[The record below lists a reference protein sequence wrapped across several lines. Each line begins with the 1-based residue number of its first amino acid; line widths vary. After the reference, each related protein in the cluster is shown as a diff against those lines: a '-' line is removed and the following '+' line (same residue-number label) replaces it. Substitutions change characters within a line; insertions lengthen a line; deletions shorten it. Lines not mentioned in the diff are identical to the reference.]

1 MTNTT
6 ETFHRFAPGQIVA
19 TPGALALLTQH
30 GVSPN
35 TILRRHLAGDWGTL
49 CSDDAALNDEA
60 LRDGSRILS
69 SYLIAPGVTVWIITD
84 AEADI
89 DDGLAV
95 TVDLHIADAVVV
107 DELSDNATQ
116 LVQADP
122 AAAGSA
128 QVHHVTGGERTL
140 PTGNGDQQAA
150 VGVHAV
156 RPALDELVRAAAECG
171 YESIWTSEAYGS
183 DALTPLTWQGALNPG
198 LRLGTAVMQMSARTP
213 TATAMAATV
222 STSRPVSSTRIR
234 VLPSG
239 PV

>member
-6 ETFHRFAPGQIVA
+6 ETIPRFPPGQIVA

-89 DDGLAV
+89 D
-95 TVDLHIADAVVV
+95 
-107 DELSDNATQ
+107 E
-116 LVQADP
+116 
-122 AAAGSA
+122 AGN
-128 QVHHVTGGERTL
+128 L
-140 PTGNGDQQAA
+140 L
-150 VGVHAV
+150 
-156 RPALDELVRAAAECG
+156 RPPRRLCTT
-171 YESIWTSEAYGS
+171 I
-183 DALTPLTWQGALNPG
+183 LN
-198 LRLGTAVMQMSARTP
+198 
-213 TATAMAATV
+213 
-222 STSRPVSSTRIR
+222 
-234 VLPSG
+234 
-239 PV
+239 